1 MERWGFLIGAEA
13 SGLLGFVLVD
23 EEVPDHWEVWK
34 TVRYFWNLGD
44 LSGRWVGGE
53 LWHSLKGGGISG
65 ALPFTMEV
73 SIFLETSW
81 GRSLDP

>member
-1 MERWGFLIGAEA
+1 MERWRFLIGAGA
-13 SGLLGFVLVD
+13 SGLLGFALVD

-44 LSGRWVGGE
+44 RRWVGRE
-53 LWHSLKGGGISG
+53 LWHSLKGGSISV

-81 GRSLDP
+81 GRSLGP